1 MNLGITHQEL
11 EKDALLLMRSLA
23 SHLAGVKENPGW
35 WKRPWH
41 WLQWRAARTPKPGD
55 WVGVGQG
62 GPGAWS
68 PGWSKEQGEIPSAFE
83 DV

>member
-11 EKDALLLMRSLA
+11 ERDALLLMRSLV
-23 SHLAGVKENPGW
+23 SHLAGVKKNPGW

-41 WLQWRAARTPKPGD
+41 WLQWRAARTPKPGG

-62 GPGAWS
+62 GPGAS
-68 PGWSKEQGEIPSAFE
+68 SAGWSEGQGEIPSAFE
-83 DV
+83 GV